1 MPSVITGIG
10 VVSPLGCGRA
20 NFWNALLAGT
30 SGITPIEC
38 IDVSEYSSKLG
49 GEIKNFD
56 PLQFVELKSFRYLN
70 RGTKFLA
77 AAVQLA
83 LDDAGLQAGDELGN
97 NTGIII
103 GSALANYPQTT
114 DYTVATLQRG
124 PQALT
129 PMESF
134 DVALNASTN
143 YISVQYRLKPFART
157 IASGFSSG
165 IEAVTDAARAIEHRL
180 AGRVITGGLEQLSY
194 DSYLTLYWLGLL
206 AGSALRNSDGGL
218 RIEERGGP
226 FDRRRSGFVLG
237 EGAYVTIVEEAS
249 VAAARGAS
257 VYAEVAGYN
266 SLSLGNPRF
275 DEETKIG
282 KAGKVMRQAI
292 NASRLEPNDIEL
304 VVASANGAPELDRIE
319 AQAICRLLGDVA
331 VTAPKALA
339 GECYGAGG
347 ALLATVAALA
357 ISDGTSPG
365 SPTTTEIDP
374 DCPVALVRQTRQFPD
389 GIKAVLV
396 NALDPFGNVSSMV
409 LRRPVC

>member
-1 MPSVITGIG
+1 MPELITGIG
-10 VVSPLGCGRA
+10 IVSPLGIGQP
-20 NFWNALLAGT
+20 NFWNAMLAGA

-38 IDVSEYSSKLG
+38 IDVSEYGSKLG

-56 PLQFVELKSFRYLN
+56 PRQFVELKSFRYLN

-83 LDDAGLQAGDELGN
+83 LDDAGLETNDELGDSA
-97 NTGIII
+97 GIII

-114 DYTVATLQRG
+114 DYTVSTLQRG

-157 IASGFSSG
+157 IASGFTSG
-165 IEAVTDAARAIEHRL
+165 IEAITDAAESVENGRA
-180 AGRVITGGLEQLSY
+180 AAVIAGGLEQLSY
-194 DSYLTLYWLGLL
+194 DSYLTMYWLGLL
-206 AGSALRNSDGGL
+206 ADSALRNSDCRL
-218 RIEERGGP
+218 RIEEKGGP
-226 FDRRRSGFVLG
+226 FDRLRSGFVLS
-237 EGAYVTIVEEAS
+237 EGAYILIVEDSAH
-249 VAAARGAS
+249 AAARGAGG
-257 VYAEVAGYN
+257 YAEIAGHA
-266 SLSLGNPRF
+266 SLSLGHPRF
-275 DEETKIG
+275 DEETKILKVE
-282 KAGKVMRQAI
+282 KAMRRSI
-292 NASRLEPNDIEL
+292 ENGRLDPSDIDL
-304 VVASANGAPELDRIE
+304 VVASANGSPELDRIE
-319 AQAICRLLGDVA
+319 ARAIRRLLGGVP

-347 ALLATVAALA
+347 GLLAAVAALA
-357 ISDGTSPG
+357 IKEGAAPG
-365 SPTTTEIDP
+365 SSGTAYLDAE
-374 DCPVALVRQTRQFPD
+374 CPVTLLRQTKQFGE

-396 NALDPFGNVSSMV
+396 NALDPFGNVSSVV